1 MKQQG
6 RKNEVK
12 SRHKV
17 CLLWER
23 QDYLY
28 EKSFMEN
35 KICSIVHGMGYD
47 DTGRM

>member
-6 RKNEVK
+6 RKNEVRAGTRFACCGK
-12 SRHKV
+12 GKIIYMRNP
-17 CLLWER
+17 
-23 QDYLY
+23 
-28 EKSFMEN
+28 FMEN